1 MTHLALAQKLYAFI
15 GEGKLAEAVEELYDD
30 NVVIVEANG
39 DTFEGKAVQQDR
51 IVEWQNSLEGMH
63 GGGVYAITANEEDGV
78 TMVESWVDV
87 TFKGAPGPMKF
98 EEVAVQTWKN
108 GKIVRERFYYN
119 AAAMQA

>member
-1 MTHLALAQKLYAFI
+1 MTHLELAQKLYQMI
-15 GEGKLAEAVEELYDD
+15 GEGKMNEALEELYDD
-30 NVVIVEANG
+30 NVKIVEANG
-39 DTFEGKAVQQDR
+39 DSFDGKETQKGR
-51 IVEWQNSLEGMH
+51 LVEWQNSLDGMH

-119 AAAMQA
+119 AAGM